1 MEYYDRLKELRIDND
16 LYQKDVAEILDIS
29 QQYYNNYE
37 NGKNEMPIRHLKT
50 LAQYYGVSADYIL
63 GLPDN
68 LDYPKRWVENQINC

>member
-16 LYQKDVAEILDIS
+16 LYQKDVAKILDIS

-50 LAQYYGVSADYIL
+50 LALYYEVSADYIL
-63 GLPDN
+63 GLPDS
-68 LDYPKRWVENQINC
+68 LDYPKR

>member
-68 LDYPKRWVENQINC
+68 LDYPKR